1 MGKQICRFDLKHSF
15 LQNFFSNL
23 KKKCFKKSVDK
34 LYSTVQYRT
43 EHYGSVQYSTVQYSI
58 IQFSTVQYSTV

>member
-43 EHYGSVQYSTVQYSI
+43 VQYSSAPYSTVQ
-58 IQFSTVQYSTV
+58 